1 MLFIKVSIWRLHEVY
16 RIVERDD
23 DHGRENHEIGAYS
36 ANAKSSKQKYRE
48 QGRGRGDAKR
58 RSGKRDQK

>member
-1 MLFIKVSIWRLHEVY
+1 MHEVY

-58 RSGKRDQK
+58 RSGKRDRK